1 MTISRHTTLITMA
14 ALLGVATLIG
24 CGTGRTASGNK
35 TIVAENRPND
45 KETSTPSADTCLNTK
60 LRLRYF
66 YEEAAKQ
73 QALGNYD
80 DAYMLL
86 LHCKRIDPNAAEVHY
101 ALSNYDESLNSKEMA
116 IADIKRAAELN
127 PDNNTYL
134 ERLAMTY
141 ISTKDYDNAI
151 KSYEKLYAANPDRT
165 EVLEILLK
173 LYNEKKNYSKM
184 INTMERM
191 ELADGE
197 SEKTV
202 LTKMHIY
209 SMQGKTKEEY
219 NTLRKFVDRYP
230 NDLSYQVMTAN
241 WLLQHDKKKQALS
254 ILEKVLKEE
263 PENELAKL
271 SMVDYYRAEKLDSIA
286 NITEEQLLVS
296 PQTATDTKV

>member
-1 MTISRHTTLITMA
+1 MA

-35 TIVAENRPND
+35 TIVAENRTSD
-45 KETSTPSADTCLNTK
+45 KEASTPSADTCLNTK

-101 ALSNYDESLNSKEMA
+101 TLSNYDESLNSKEMA

-173 LYNEKKNYSKM
+173 RQRC
-184 INTMERM
+184 IIHC
-191 ELADGE
+191 
-197 SEKTV
+197 
-202 LTKMHIY
+202 LT
-209 SMQGKTKEEY
+209 TT
-219 NTLRKFVDRYP
+219 NR
-230 NDLSYQVMTAN
+230 
-241 WLLQHDKKKQALS
+241 
-254 ILEKVLKEE
+254 
-263 PENELAKL
+263 
-271 SMVDYYRAEKLDSIA
+271 
-286 NITEEQLLVS
+286 
-296 PQTATDTKV
+296 